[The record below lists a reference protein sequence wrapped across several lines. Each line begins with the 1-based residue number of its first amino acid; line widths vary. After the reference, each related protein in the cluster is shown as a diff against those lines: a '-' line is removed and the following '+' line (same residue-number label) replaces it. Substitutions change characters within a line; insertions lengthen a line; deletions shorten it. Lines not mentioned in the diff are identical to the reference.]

1 MAHIGSGIGE
11 TKKKEAYDNSPEPN
25 LSFLPNELLLRIIKF
40 LPFSNLNI
48 VILLKKRFN
57 DLGSDPILWKRF
69 PIQAMDIA
77 RTPAFIKTLKLYES
91 YQTLDTSGKRIQ
103 GKIKR
108 GEKLKLTKDMFKSI
122 AKCSPAFFEANY
134 ESVTGGKVSLKTLL
148 II

>member
-1 MAHIGSGIGE
+1 MAHIGSGIGGE
-11 TKKKEAYDNSPEPN
+11 TKKKEAYGNFPEPN
-25 LSFLPNELLLRIIKF
+25 LSSLPNELLLRILKF

-48 VILLKKRFN
+48 IILLIKRFN

-77 RTPAFIKTLKLYES
+77 QVLGLDILLNVIRLPRFRKLATLEILNWPEHKLEMLIKTLKLYES

-108 GEKLKLTKDMFKSI
+108 GEKLK
-122 AKCSPAFFEANY
+122 
-134 ESVTGGKVSLKTLL
+134 
-148 II
+148 